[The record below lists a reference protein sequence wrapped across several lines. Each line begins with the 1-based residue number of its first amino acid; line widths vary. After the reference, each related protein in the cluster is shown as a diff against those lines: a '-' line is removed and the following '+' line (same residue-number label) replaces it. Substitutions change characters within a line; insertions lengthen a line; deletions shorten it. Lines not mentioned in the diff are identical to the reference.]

1 MYGKQNKFVQNRF
14 LNNSQYQT
22 FNIRYHIDLASLF
35 LIYDNEQLRKTFC
48 IKKTNKRKNKPYE
61 HQWNA
66 LKTSKTE

>member
-1 MYGKQNKFVQNRF
+1 M
-14 LNNSQYQT
+14 
-22 FNIRYHIDLASLF
+22 RYHKDLASLF

-48 IKKTNKRKNKPYE
+48 IKKTNKRKNKPYQ